1 LFNAFNEQI
10 RDLQLKLKQ
19 LAHEDDEK
27 EKRIQGL
34 TKELH
39 QLKVELRQKD
49 EKGQSSASGN
59 PKSKSCTIL

>member
-1 LFNAFNEQI
+1 
-10 RDLQLKLKQ
+10 LKQ